1 MPIANRVDPFGTLF
15 ETEAHGT
22 LMGNRGGRF
31 HDPETHL
38 AGQKH
43 WATRQWICCEISFRG
58 RKRSVWGK
66 SYTEL
71 FFSDDIA
78 ALAAGHRPCF
88 ECRNADAKVFSN
100 AWGRATSAP
109 PPKAAA
115 MDRIL
120 HEQRLHGK
128 AKRLHRMD
136 CDLLPDG
143 VMILIDRKPH
153 ALRDGAAYPW
163 HFSNHGSPVLRPK
176 GDVDVLTP
184 PAIVSCLA
192 HGYQPR

>member
-1 MPIANRVDPFGTLF
+1 MPLLNRVDPFGTLF
-15 ETEAHGT
+15 KTEARGT

-31 HDPETHL
+31 HDVETRV

-43 WATRQWICCEISFRG
+43 WVSRQWICCEISFRG

-71 FFSDDIA
+71 FFSDEIA

-88 ECRNADAKVFSN
+88 ECRNADAKAFAN
-100 AWGRATSAP
+100 AWGRATSAA
-109 PPKAAA
+109 PPKAAD

-120 HEQRLHGK
+120 HEERLDGK
-128 AKRLHRMD
+128 AKRLHRMN
-136 CDLLPDG
+136 CEQLPEG
-143 VMILIDRKPH
+143 VMILIQGRPH
-153 ALRDGAAYPW
+153 ALRDGVAYPW
-163 HFSNHGSPVLRPK
+163 HFSSYDPSVPRPS
-176 GDVDVLTP
+176 GAVDVLTP
-184 PAIVSCLA
+184 PAIIACLA